1 MSDFM
6 MFGMI
11 GLGVVSVLFMS
22 FVYGVYG
29 GTRADLHTAETGQ
42 VYNFVYSQPH
52 KGEPER
58 YIAKV
63 LGRRTLTAFEISK
76 LNSRSSYR
84 RHDPEFLRT
93 SNLVTCQTPDG
104 KIRNFYAERTSGCRK
119 PLLAGT
125 MFKVGLARLL

>member
-29 GTRADLHTAETGQ
+29 GTRADLHTAQEGQ

-58 YIAKV
+58 YIANIIKSLITLV
-63 LGRRTLTAFEISK
+63 LFVKTTL
-76 LNSRSSYR
+76 LL
-84 RHDPEFLRT
+84 LRYST
-93 SNLVTCQTPDG
+93 ILSAIV
-104 KIRNFYAERTSGCRK
+104 K
-119 PLLAGT
+119 
-125 MFKVGLARLL
+125 